1 MKHVQCILI
10 GLKLQKNLIKKK
22 KNKKKQQQQQ
32 QGNFNLDK
40 YSEN

>member
-1 MKHVQCILI
+1 MKHVQRILI